1 MEKENPTEKKE
12 VTEALSFL
20 GKVVQ
25 VKMDR
30 PLGTLHPKHGFKYDS
45 NYGFI
50 PGTMSPD
57 GEELDAYVL
66 GVDKPL
72 DKFKG
77 KCVAVIHR
85 TDDDDDKLVVIPE
98 DMVDISDEEIRHQTD
113 FQEKFFKSIIVRDI
127 A

>member
-1 MEKENPTEKKE
+1 MEKENPTEKKGM
-12 VTEALSFL
+12 TEALSFL
-20 GKVVQ
+20 GKSVQ

-30 PLGTLHPKHGFKYDS
+30 PLGTLHPKHGFRYDS

-66 GVDKPL
+66 GVNETLED
-72 DKFKG
+72 FKG

-85 TDDDDDKLVVIPE
+85 TDDNDDKLVVIPE
-98 DMVDISDEEIRHQTD
+98 DMTNISDEEIRHQTD